1 MKNSPSL
8 EVRSFG
14 LIRTAR
20 FGFTLIELLVVIA
33 IIAILAGMLL
43 PALAKAKSKAQG
55 VICINNNKQ
64 LGLAYVMYAED
75 NNDKLPGNLDGGEAQ
90 NWANSNKTWCVGWLD
105 NVGFRPDN
113 TNTTIILN
121 SQIGKYSQSPGI
133 YKCPADKS
141 MSRGKTGTAR
151 VRSVSM
157 NAYLGERGGPYSAG
171 YQQFKKYS
179 SLNAPAPSK
188 CWVFVEEREDGINDG
203 WFAVD
208 MGSYDP
214 ARPTAHT
221 IVDYP
226 ASYHNGAAAFSFADG
241 HAEVR
246 KWMDPRTRPR
256 LKFGQALPLGQPS
269 PNNRDVD
276 WIQERTSS
284 KINNATRS
292 N

>member
-1 MKNSPSL
+1 MKRSSSKNPYFRIFNSTQL
-8 EVRSFG
+8 
-14 LIRTAR
+14 
-20 FGFTLIELLVVIA
+20 GFTLIELLVVIA

-43 PALAKAKSKAQG
+43 PALAKAKTKAQG

-75 NNDKLPGNLDGGEAQ
+75 NGDKLPGNLDGGNAQ
-90 NWANSNKTWCVGWLD
+90 NWAMSNQTWCVGWLD
-105 NVGFRPDN
+105 NVNFRPDN

-121 SQIGKYSQSPGI
+121 SQLGKYSMSAGI
-133 YKCPADKS
+133 YKCPADRAL
-141 MSRGKTGTAR
+141 SRGKTGAPR

-157 NAYLGERGGPYSAG
+157 NAYLGERGGPYSGG

-179 SLNAPAPSK
+179 TLNSPSPSK
-188 CWVFVEEREDGINDG
+188 AWVFVEEREDGINDG

-208 MGSYDP
+208 MGSFDP
-214 ARPTAHT
+214 HRPAAHT

-226 ASYHNGAAAFSFADG
+226 ASYHNSAAAFSFADG

-246 KWMDPRTRPR
+246 KWIDPRTVPK
-256 LKFGQALPLGQPS
+256 LKFGVALPLGVSS
-269 PNNRDVD
+269 PNNKDID

-284 KINNATRS
+284 KTTNPTRS

>member
-1 MKNSPSL
+1 MQHNRPKK
-8 EVRSFG
+8 
-14 LIRTAR
+14 AR
-20 FGFTLIELLVVIA
+20 FRKPDHKRSRAFTLIELLVVIA

-55 VICINNNKQ
+55 VMCINNNKQ
-64 LGLAYVMYAED
+64 LGLAYILYADD
-75 NNDKLPGNLDGGEAQ
+75 NGDKLPGNLDGGNAQ
-90 NWANSNKTWCVGWLD
+90 NWANSNNTWCVGWLD
-105 NVGFRPDN
+105 NAGRPDN
-113 TNTTIILN
+113 TNTAIILN
-121 SQIGKYSQSPGI
+121 SQLGKYSQSVGI

-141 MSRGKTGTAR
+141 LSRGSRGSPR

-157 NAYLGERGGPYSAG
+157 NAYLGERGGPYSSG
-171 YQQFKKYS
+171 YIQFKKYS
-179 SLNAPAPSK
+179 SLSAPSPSK

-208 MGSYDP
+208 MGSFDP
-214 ARPTAHT
+214 HRPSAHT
-221 IVDYP
+221 IVDFP

-246 KWMDPRTRPR
+246 KWVDARTKPK
-256 LKFGQALPLGQPS
+256 LKFGQLLPLGQPS

-276 WIQERTSS
+276 WVQERTSS
-284 KINNATRS
+284 KERNPTRQ